1 MRDRSKNLTLIGLDI
16 EGEWNLPLLKNA
28 AELSDAAFRL
38 TNQHKIPAQSSEAS
52 FPTTPDPITSVEDLR
67 TEFDCLLAC
76 ETGKISR
83 SIYGYPAPRGRVALL
98 VGNELHGI
106 PRGDLRKVD
115 QVLSIPMKR
124 SQMSSVN
131 VAVAVAVS
139 LYTLS
144 HDLARKGIKPS
155 RMRQSNIDV
164 LIYGADDPSE
174 LGSLFR
180 SMWAFGWKRVF
191 LDDRAGIWFVK
202 DRQTILA
209 GRAAARREK
218 NPLAILPADK
228 LSIGSYG
235 AVVVCSD
242 GGSGTPLSR
251 FRVSATERMLIVFGR
266 GIPPVTDA
274 GTVIQEIFV
283 DHVSRQVEPCYRHS
297 GSILLS
303 YIAECSSSE
312 SRHG

>member
-1 MRDRSKNLTLIGLDI
+1 MRDRSSLTLVGLDI

-28 AELSDAAFRL
+28 AELSHASL
-38 TNQHKIPAQSSEAS
+38 KLVNQRNIPAQSCGTSV
-52 FPTTPDPITSVEDLR
+52 PTTPNLIASVEDLR

-83 SIYGYPAPRGRVALL
+83 SIYGFPAPRGRVALL
-98 VGNELHGI
+98 VGNELDGI
-106 PRGDLRKVD
+106 PREDLTKVD
-115 QVLSIPMKR
+115 QVLSIPLQQ

-131 VAVAVAVS
+131 VAVAAAVS
-139 LYTLS
+139 LYALS

-155 RMRQSNIDV
+155 RMKQSNIDV
-164 LIYGADDPSE
+164 LIYGAEDPSE

-180 SMWAFGWKRVF
+180 STWAFGWKRAF

-218 NPLAILPADK
+218 NLLAILPVDK

-242 GGSGTPLSR
+242 EGSGTPLSR
-251 FRVSATERMLIVFGR
+251 FRVPRGERLLIAFGR
-266 GIPPVTDA
+266 GEPPVTNV
-274 GTVIQEIFV
+274 GTAIQEVFV
-283 DHVSRQVEPCYRHS
+283 DHLSRQVQPSYRHS

-303 YIAECSSSE
+303 YISECSRST

>member
-1 MRDRSKNLTLIGLDI
+1 MRDGSSLTLVGLDI
-16 EGEWNLPLLKNA
+16 EGDWNLPLLKNA
-28 AELSDAAFRL
+28 AELSHACLRL
-38 TNQHKIPAQSSEAS
+38 VNHKTSAQSSETS
-52 FPTTPDPITSVEDLR
+52 FPAIADPITFVEDLR

-98 VGNELHGI
+98 VGNELDGI
-106 PRGDLRKVD
+106 PREDLRKVN
-115 QVLSIPMKR
+115 QVLSIPMKQ
-124 SQMSSVN
+124 SQMSSIN
-131 VAVAVAVS
+131 VAVAAAVS

-155 RMRQSNIDV
+155 RMKQSNIDV

-180 SMWAFGWKRVF
+180 SIWAFGWKRVF
-191 LDDRAGIWFVK
+191 LDDRAGIWFAK
-202 DRQTILA
+202 DRETILA

-218 NPLAILPADK
+218 NSLAILPAGK
-228 LSIGSYG
+228 LSLGSYG
-235 AVVVCSD
+235 AVLVCSD
-242 GGSGTPLSR
+242 GVSGTPLSR
-251 FRVSATERMLIVFGR
+251 FRVPAVERLLIAFGR
-266 GIPPVTDA
+266 GKSPVTDA
-274 GTVIQEIFV
+274 NTVMREIFV
-283 DHVSRQVEPCYRHS
+283 DHLSRQVEPCYRHS